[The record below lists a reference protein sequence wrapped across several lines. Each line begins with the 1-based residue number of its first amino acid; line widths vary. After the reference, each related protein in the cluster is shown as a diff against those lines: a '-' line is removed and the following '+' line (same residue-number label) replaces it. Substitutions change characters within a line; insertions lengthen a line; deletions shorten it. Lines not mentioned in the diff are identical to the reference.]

1 MLFPLPQTI
10 RSRLLLPPNFWKPSF
25 TNQHFS
31 IKMNASV
38 LRIGNKAHY
47 HIWMRHSLSDSLGVQ
62 QHLQH
67 SNAFY
72 SRFPG
77 RRATE
82 MGFSVP
88 VRALTT
94 KTNGRTMSSSITNSG
109 FVGWY
114 LGMIKTRPILT
125 KSITSALIYTAAD
138 LTSQTMSR
146 LSSSS
151 EGGYDVIRICRMAG
165 YGLIILG
172 PTLHLWFNFVSRVLP
187 KQDLMATFKKML
199 MGQTIFGPIMTAVF
213 FSVNAALQGESGEE
227 IVARLNRDMVPTM
240 INNVLYWP
248 ICDFITFRFV
258 PVHLQPLVSNSF
270 SYVWTIYIT
279 YMANLSKAAAANS

>member
-1 MLFPLPQTI
+1 
-10 RSRLLLPPNFWKPSF
+10 
-25 TNQHFS
+25 
-31 IKMNASV
+31 
-38 LRIGNKAHY
+38 
-47 HIWMRHSLSDSLGVQ
+47 
-62 QHLQH
+62 
-67 SNAFY
+67 
-72 SRFPG
+72 
-77 RRATE
+77 

-88 VRALTT
+88 VRSFST
-94 KTNGRTMSSSITNSG
+94 KTNGRTTVSSITNSG
-109 FVGWY
+109 LVGWY

-151 EGGYDVIRICRMAG
+151 SCSEDGYDVIRTCRMAG
-165 YGLIILG
+165 FGLIILG

-187 KQDLMATFKKML
+187 KQDLIATFKKML

-227 IVARLNRDMVPTM
+227 IIARLKRDMVPTM

-279 YMANLSKAAAANS
+279 YMANLSKAAATNA

>member
-1 MLFPLPQTI
+1 
-10 RSRLLLPPNFWKPSF
+10 
-25 TNQHFS
+25 
-31 IKMNASV
+31 MNASV
-38 LRIGNKAHY
+38 FRIGNKAHY
-47 HIWMRHSLSDSLGVQ
+47 HIWMRHSLSDSLPVQ
-62 QHLQH
+62 QH
-67 SNAFY
+67 SNALY

-77 RRATE
+77 RRTNQ
-82 MGFSVP
+82 MGVSVP
-88 VRALTT
+88 VRSLSTRS
-94 KTNGRTMSSSITNSG
+94 NGSRTMVSTITNSG
-109 FVGWY
+109 FIGWY

-138 LTSQTMSR
+138 LTSQ
-146 LSSSS
+146 LSSSPS
-151 EGGYDVIRICRMAG
+151 EGGYDVIRTCRMAG

-187 KQDLMATFKKML
+187 KQDLTATFKKML

-227 IVARLNRDMVPTM
+227 IIARLKRDMVPTM

-279 YMANLSKAAAANS
+279 YIANLSKAAATNS